1 MGRRRRV
8 AIAIDLGFAVRHH
21 IDIYAGIHRFA
32 RDHGRWECELD
43 PFGSFG
49 RDPRGRYDGI
59 IGRATLRGAAR
70 AARGRI
76 PLVNVWAGSPAA
88 GTVPTVIAGYED
100 AARMAA
106 EHLLSRG
113 HRRFAFLGIHRHTG
127 SRLGQRA
134 FQDAVA
140 GAGCPVTVMKFSNNG
155 DATRQGWERLVRRL
169 KGWIAGWRSPI
180 GVFVTQDRFCR
191 YLANVCQ
198 RAGLSIPEQVALVGL
213 GNEPLICEHLT
224 PSLSSVDVGF
234 ERVGYQA
241 AALLERLMA
250 GGRPP
255 AGPVLV
261 PPRELVTRR
270 STDLWLVDDE
280 AVAAALKFIAEHSH
294 EKIAV
299 ADVADHA
306 CAAVRSLERRFVAA
320 LGRTIKDEITR
331 LRMERAKRLLVESD
345 EPIKFI
351 ARACGFSGA
360 IYFHE
365 AFMRSEGT
373 TPRRY
378 RLVHAGA

>member
-1 MGRRRRV
+1 MRRRRRV

-49 RDPRGRYDGI
+49 RDTRGRSDGI
-59 IGRATLRGAAR
+59 IGRVTLKAAAR
-70 AARGRI
+70 AARDRTPI
-76 PLVNVWAGSPAA
+76 VNVWAGSPAA

-113 HRRFAFLGIHRHTG
+113 HRRFAFLGVHRHTG

-134 FQDAVA
+134 FHDTVA
-140 GAGCPVTVMKFSNNG
+140 AAGCPATTLNVSNYC
-155 DATRQGWERLVRRL
+155 DATRRGWSRLVQRL
-169 KGWIAGWRSPI
+169 EGWVSGWRPPI
-180 GVFVTQDRFCR
+180 GAFVVQDRFCR
-191 YLANVCQ
+191 YLADACQ

-213 GNEPLICEHLT
+213 GNEPLMCEHLT

-234 ERVGYQA
+234 ERVGYEA

-250 GGRPP
+250 GGRRP
-255 AGPVLV
+255 AAPVLV
-261 PPRELVTRR
+261 PPKELVSRR

-280 AVAAALKFIAEHSH
+280 AVASALRFIAEHSH
-294 EKIAV
+294 EKITV

-306 CAAVRSLERRFVAA
+306 CAAVRSLERKFVAS
-320 LGRTIKDEITR
+320 LGRTVKDEITR
-331 LRMERAKRLLVESD
+331 LRMDRAKRLLVDSQ

-360 IYFHE
+360 TYFHE

-378 RLVHAGA
+378 RLRHASA